1 MDLYLTDVILH
12 FYLEKVNVPVPFVPD
27 GNDHS
32 TAERSLGQ
40 KILHSSSYWS
50 ILRLNI
56 WRKVLTV
63 EVTVTTT
70 LIYKV
75 LY

>member
-40 KILHSSSYWS
+40 KILHSSSY
-50 ILRLNI
+50 
-56 WRKVLTV
+56 
-63 EVTVTTT
+63 
-70 LIYKV
+70 
-75 LY
+75 